1 MGHLPKTQTQ
11 LYSESNTFIR
21 HGPDWTA
28 LRAWENGKEISRLQ
42 VNSKDVSLYTSN
54 DNFSTYTREI
64 LLTRKNMFSSTVPTD
79 WTNINNDNVPLSIWN
94 VGTDGAWYKG
104 APDGA
109 YKYGTLIFLG
119 GSLNKGDWRN
129 VLIYI
134 PDMGAEKSI
143 YVRNERAS
151 TWLKLTGTTVNS
163 VT

>member
-1 MGHLPKTQTQ
+1 

-64 LLTRKNMFSSTVPTD
+64 LLTQKNMFSSTVPTD

-94 VGTDGAWYKG
+94 VGTDGTWYKG

-109 YKYGTLIFLG
+109 YKYGTLIYLHG
-119 GSLNKGDWRN
+119 NSNKSDWRN

-134 PDMGAEKSI
+134 PDIAAEKSI